1 MGRQVSPATV
11 GPQDIN
17 VITPV
22 AAVSTQAS
30 VIVRNMGGVR
40 MEMMLDSGSSV
51 SLIQE
56 ESIPYN
62 AGIVK
67 VRPAPRSQLVT
78 ASGEKLKI
86 IDYVSASV
94 QLGEWHIDH
103 NFFVVNR
110 LVAPVI
116 LGIDFLQRGELVLD
130 FTSTPVKVT
139 KGHKQR
145 TEPKQPQEV
154 RDTPSDWQEI
164 HETVLQAKQ
173 RFAQL
178 RLSWTLMWTSLM
190 SAPFLILGRQRTSN
204 HPSAHTQNF

>member
-1 MGRQVSPATV
+1 
-11 GPQDIN
+11 
-17 VITPV
+17 
-22 AAVSTQAS
+22 
-30 VIVRNMGGVR
+30 

-103 NFFVVNR
+103 NFFVV
-110 LVAPVI
+110 PP
-116 LGIDFLQRGELVLD
+116 E
-130 FTSTPVKVT
+130 VT
-139 KGHKQR
+139 FCKEGN
-145 TEPKQPQEV
+145 
-154 RDTPSDWQEI
+154 
-164 HETVLQAKQ
+164 LC
-173 RFAQL
+173 
-178 RLSWTLMWTSLM
+178 WTLLQHQSRSPRATSRGQNL
-190 SAPFLILGRQRTSN
+190 SSRKRSGTPLPIGRRYTK
-204 HPSAHTQNF
+204 

>member
-1 MGRQVSPATV
+1 
-11 GPQDIN
+11 
-17 VITPV
+17 
-22 AAVSTQAS
+22 
-30 VIVRNMGGVR
+30 

-86 IDYVSASV
+86 IDYVSALV

-110 LVAPVI
+110 LVAP
-116 LGIDFLQRGELVLD
+116 G
-130 FTSTPVKVT
+130 
-139 KGHKQR
+139 
-145 TEPKQPQEV
+145 
-154 RDTPSDWQEI
+154 
-164 HETVLQAKQ
+164 
-173 RFAQL
+173 
-178 RLSWTLMWTSLM
+178 
-190 SAPFLILGRQRTSN
+190 N
-204 HPSAHTQNF
+204 